1 MKKSLLCCLATAL
14 FCTAFAA
21 AGEFVIGYS
30 NMADT
35 DVFIMKRMESFRDVV
50 KQDPTIRTIYSD
62 ANADMNKQ
70 LDQIDNFL
78 MQGVDMLLVV
88 PVDSEGISSAVR
100 KANRAG
106 VPVLCLGIDAKG
118 GESTFIGSPNHDAGR
133 QQGELM
139 VKMLPQNA
147 QILYLYGLH
156 GNSHSIERWDSF
168 KENCLDKRPDV
179 KLLASQTGD
188 FLRDKGMKITEDWI
202 QAFPKFDAIVS
213 ANDQMAL
220 GAIQALKVAGRLDG
234 VLISGVDGV
243 EDAVLAVKKGEMTQT
258 ILQNAPGQAE
268 AAFKAV
274 QMYRKGEKLPKEII
288 VPFES
293 ITIDNVDQYMK

>member
-1 MKKSLLCCLATAL
+1 MKRSFLLSLA
-14 FCTAFAA
+14 AFFVAA
-21 AGEFVIGYS
+21 AAIAGEFTIGYA

-35 DVFIMKRMESFRDVV
+35 DVFIMKRMESFRDIV
-50 KQDPTIRTIYSD
+50 KQDPTINVIYSD
-62 ANADMNKQ
+62 ANGDMNRQ

-78 MQGVDMLLVV
+78 MQGVDMLLIV

-106 VPVLCLGIDAKG
+106 IPVLCLGIDAKG
-118 GESTFIGSPNHDAGR
+118 GDSTFIGSPNHDAGR

-139 VKMLPQNA
+139 AKLLPQNA
-147 QILYLYGLH
+147 EILYLYGLH
-156 GNSHSIERWDSF
+156 GNSHSIERWEAF
-168 KENCLDKRPDV
+168 KEFCLDKRPDI
-179 KLLASQTGD
+179 KLLASQTAD

-202 QAFPKFDAIVS
+202 QAFPKFDAIIA

-220 GAIQALKVAGRLDG
+220 GAMQALKVANRLKG

-243 EDAVLAVKKGEMTQT
+243 DDAVLAVRNGDMTQT
-258 ILQNAPGQAE
+258 ILQNAPGQGE
-268 AAFKAV
+268 AAYNAV
-274 QMYRKGEKLPKEII
+274 QAFRKGEKLPREII

-293 ITIDNVDQYMK
+293 ITKDNVDNYLE

>member
-1 MKKSLLCCLATAL
+1 MKKSFLPGLVAL
-14 FCTAFAA
+14 FVAA
-21 AGEFVIGYS
+21 SAVAGEFTIGYA

-35 DVFIMKRMESFRDVV
+35 DVFIMKRLESFRDVV
-50 KQDPTIRTIYSD
+50 KRDPAIEVIYSD
-62 ANADMNKQ
+62 ANGDMNKQ

-78 MQGVDMLLVV
+78 MQGVDMLLIV
-88 PVDSEGISSAVR
+88 PVDSEGISGAVR

-139 VKMLPQNA
+139 ARLLPQNA

-156 GNSHSIERWDSF
+156 GNSHSIERWESF
-168 KENCLDKRPDV
+168 KEFCLDKRPDI
-179 KLLASQTGD
+179 KLLASQTAD

-202 QAFPKFDAIVS
+202 QAYPKFDAIVA

-220 GAIQALKVAGRLDG
+220 GAIQALKLANRLDG
-234 VLISGVDGV
+234 VLVSGVDGV
-243 EDAVLAVKKGEMTQT
+243 EDAVLAVEKGEMTQT

-274 QMYRKGEKLPKEII
+274 QSYRKGEPLPKEII

-293 ITIDNVDQYMK
+293 ITKDNVEKYK